1 MLTTILIGAAQLALG
16 LFLFF
21 ILVMLAGGLRDLL
34 KGALTK
40 WVRGCAA
47 AEYHSQ
53 RWYERE
59 RARAQGGVQ

>member
-1 MLTTILIGAAQLALG
+1 MINTILTGAAQLALG

-21 ILVMLAGGLRDLL
+21 CLVALAAGLRDLL

-53 RWYERE
+53 RYHERQ
-59 RARAQGGVQ
+59 RAEARS